1 MKNHSWL
8 HTLENVSL
16 VGLGVGSV
24 ASVWLQQVLYT
35 TAPLS
40 VLVAL
45 GLINRRRLQELS
57 ERRDTSLAEMDRA
70 VSRQL
75 DRLTQQ
81 VATLP
86 TPEVIHKMNR
96 GLWLRSEETS
106 EKLHHEMAALKQGL
120 QQRLS
125 QLEQQQ
131 LAPVQQELWQL
142 SNQYSRVMED
152 VSGLQANLK
161 AMADANPTDALRS
174 SIEQLRSTVN
184 GLQSNLETLS
194 YHTKPNLTALQEQVT
209 RLNRQFAKLPP
220 PVDVGALKQEVAE
233 LVKVI
238 AELVPRRDLISLTN
252 EIKEL
257 HQQQDMLRQ
266 SVIAIETAALH
277 FKRTLHA
284 SPQESR
290 QASSNGGDSLNSL
303 DSHDSQNSN
312 DSNETD
318 SPTLATRLV
327 LSSQLE
333 SALAEDAL
341 QLSHLGTVPSQ
352 VYPELQE
359 LASAYLTNLRAQLG
373 AIQEFTQQLAQQQHQ
388 LREQINQLPHSL
400 DVVALQRQL
409 TDLSQRLPASES
421 AIAAFQAR
429 IQTVLD
435 QELYSM
441 NRQLQT
447 IAAIPQAEL
456 IFDLNADNTG
466 EAGLLTGSRAVLE
479 EALDNTQEQLVLILP
494 WSDSCPLDAALMQKF
509 EAFLSRNGQLAI
521 GWCYLADRDEG
532 RLLNKLRRGWM
543 GETPHRTLQETL
555 HNLLQLKRAFADR
568 FQFKILGTSEN
579 FLVSDRS
586 FAVLGI
592 ANGLETA
599 TPFPELQLKLRT
611 KDPEVIQRLLQRFD
625 DPSLVPT
632 DLTSYWNRA
641 VTRYELGDKTGAIA
655 DYSHMLSL
663 SPEDAI
669 TYNYRGIA
677 HYDTQNLDAA
687 LADFSESIRLQPHQ
701 SAVYCNRGFVRAEQ
715 GDLWGALDDYASA
728 IQRAP
733 DNALAYFYR
742 GLTQQKLDR
751 HANAICDYSE
761 AIRLAPQSAVTH
773 YYRGLAQ
780 QKLGCLAET
789 VADLQ
794 TAVRLFCDQ
803 GSQPNAQKALKLLA
817 RLQQQE
823 TRLTST
829 ELHRPV
835 EPSLSSSHS

>member
-24 ASVWLQQVLYT
+24 ASVWLQQMLYT

-40 VLVAL
+40 VLVVL
-45 GLINRRRLQELS
+45 GLVNRRRLQELS

-106 EKLHHEMAALKQGL
+106 EKLHHEIAALKQGL

-131 LAPVQQELWQL
+131 LAPVQHELWQL
-142 SNQYSRVMED
+142 SSQYSRVMEE

-161 AMADANPTDALRS
+161 AMAETNPTDALRS
-174 SIEQLRSTVN
+174 SIEQLRSTVS

-194 YHTKPNLTALQEQVT
+194 YHTKPSLTALQEQVT

-233 LVKVI
+233 LIKVI
-238 AELVPRRDLISLTN
+238 AELVPRRDLVSLTN

-284 SPQESR
+284 SPQESP
-290 QASSNGGDSLNSL
+290 QGVSNEGNSHNSYDSP
-303 DSHDSQNSN
+303 
-312 DSNETD
+312 ETD
-318 SPTLATRLV
+318 SPTPATKLV

-333 SALAEDAL
+333 AALAEESL

-373 AIQEFTQQLAQQQHQ
+373 TIQEFTQQLAQQQQQ

-409 TDLSQRLPASES
+409 TDLSQRLPASER
-421 AIAAFQAR
+421 AIATFQAR

-435 QELYSM
+435 QELHAM

-456 IFDLNADNTG
+456 IFDLNADDTG

-479 EALDNTQEQLVLILP
+479 EALDSTQEQLVLILP

-521 GWCYLADRDEG
+521 GWCHLADRDEG

-543 GETPHRTLQETL
+543 DEAPHRALQETL
-555 HNLLQLKRAFADR
+555 HNLLQLKRVFPDR

-669 TYNYRGIA
+669 TYNYRGLA
-677 HYDTQNLDAA
+677 YYDTQNLDAA
-687 LADFSESIRLQPHQ
+687 LADFSESIRLHPHQ
-701 SAVYCNRGFVRAEQ
+701 SAAYCNRGFVRAEQ

-733 DNALAYFYR
+733 DSAVAYFYR

-761 AIRLAPQSAVTH
+761 AIQLAPQSAVTY

-780 QKLGCLAET
+780 QKLGRLSEAI
-789 VADLQ
+789 ADLQ

-817 RLQQQE
+817 RLQQE

-829 ELHRPV
+829 ELQRPV
-835 EPSLSSSHS
+835 EPSLSPSHS